1 MRGKGKMGNPF
12 SLYRS
17 ALKKV
22 WGRGALCFLAVSGFF
37 DSVNVDEPWAW
48 NYSIS
53 SDMSWYDYLH
63 SGKSPWYG
71 GGRVIQSGDTLE
83 IRNGVTLTFDFENKE
98 KMYRRFALAM
108 TWDKLSESGPVVS
121 EDISI
126 TGTGTIRGIG
136 DKGLQGLY
144 STAVITVADVNLL
157 FQNFQYGFYARLD
170 ETISKESVIS
180 VTNNTTKFENVDYG
194 IRAIGAAVSLTAGAF
209 TMTGGNVAVAA
220 EKKATVNVSADTA
233 NLEASYLV
241 YTRDSAQATVS
252 ADTANLKASYLVY
265 AAGSAQATLT
275 AKEAGTLQGGIGA
288 YDTSQATVSLGGTAV
303 WTGFSDKADGASVSV
318 TLGSGNIWN
327 VRPVYTDGTNY
338 GPSAVSSLSLSGGTV
353 SLDSAAEFQRLNV
366 GSLDGSDGLFRLK
379 VEHDST
385 EGVDQVDIGR
395 YASGSSKVFVASSG
409 RTDISAV
416 DMNTWLVR
424 RNEGAGTFSLANPG
438 QQVDLGMYIYRLSSR
453 QKDGS
458 TEWFLSRDPSAKP
471 SDGDKPTPDTDRKS
485 VV

>member
-22 WGRGALCFLAVSGFF
+22 WGRGVLCFLAVSGFF

-83 IRNGVTLTFDFENKE
+83 IRNGATLTFDFENKE

-209 TMTGGNVAVAA
+209 TMTGGN
-220 EKKATVNVSADTA
+220 
-233 NLEASYLV
+233 
-241 YTRDSAQATVS
+241 
-252 ADTANLKASYLVY
+252 
-265 AAGSAQATLT
+265 
-275 AKEAGTLQGGIGA
+275 
-288 YDTSQATVSLGGTAV
+288 SQVRI
-303 WTGFSDKADGASVSV
+303 SV
-318 TLGSGNIWN
+318 
-327 VRPVYTDGTNY
+327 
-338 GPSAVSSLSLSGGTV
+338 
-353 SLDSAAEFQRLNV
+353 
-366 GSLDGSDGLFRLK
+366 
-379 VEHDST
+379 
-385 EGVDQVDIGR
+385 
-395 YASGSSKVFVASSG
+395 
-409 RTDISAV
+409 
-416 DMNTWLVR
+416 
-424 RNEGAGTFSLANPG
+424 
-438 QQVDLGMYIYRLSSR
+438 
-453 QKDGS
+453 
-458 TEWFLSRDPSAKP
+458 
-471 SDGDKPTPDTDRKS
+471 
-485 VV
+485 